1 MDFNATHRSFVEWVD
16 ETPDFN
22 MVSHQ
27 GGIYRG
33 KGHLTI
39 SQTKDGDI
47 QLDYGYMDKTHQLP
61 LWTAKEVGHVQLSDM
76 SVSLSLTDEGNIGL
90 VVIAW
95 DDGTVLNSN
104 AMVVDTYEPY
114 VKNGKPQT
122 LPALKRRLSEAL
134 KGDRVMIWGAINK
147 TGNAILS
154 MEYDIIEENMER
166 YHYTFT

>member
-22 MVSHQ
+22 MVF
-27 GGIYRG
+27 I
-33 KGHLTI
+33 KAAFTAENTPTI

-134 KGDRVMIWGAINK
+134 KGAI
-147 TGNAILS
+147 G
-154 MEYDIIEENMER
+154 
-166 YHYTFT
+166 